1 MSNANDDV
9 KVNKKFKDSLF
20 RKLFGENEENA
31 ISLYNAVNDTQ
42 YTIKDGFEYTTLED
56 VVYMKMK
63 NCWRNVLFCENM
75 LFLFQK

>member
-31 ISLYNAVNDTQ
+31 ISLYNAVNDTR